1 MKSVLNRA
9 HRALST
15 SEVFAHESLV
25 EQEGVSIRRYRRSS
39 LVHKNLPTLVVQRF
53 RPQLNTV
60 SLEDLSGL
68 HLTDE
73 IIFPHYG
80 REDVFPGDSSIEE
93 RLQTFETRF
102 GCRVTR
108 LKDSEALLING
119 NEKRKV

>member
-1 MKSVLNRA
+1 
-9 HRALST
+9 
-15 SEVFAHESLV
+15 VFAHESLV

-93 RLQTFETRF
+93 RLQTFEAQFR
-102 GCRVTR
+102 CHVTR